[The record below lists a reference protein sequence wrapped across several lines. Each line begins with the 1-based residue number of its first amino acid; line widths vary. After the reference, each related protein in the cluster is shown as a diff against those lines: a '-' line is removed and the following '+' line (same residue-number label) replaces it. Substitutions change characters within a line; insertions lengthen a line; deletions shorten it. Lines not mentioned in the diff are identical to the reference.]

1 MNRDVHHRITDTAF
15 LFISVNA
22 FLCCWLQ
29 RSQKGNSV
37 SICLFLMVANLSL
50 AVSLNLALWIDSI
63 VFYVALSFVPVA
75 WLLGLQCHSTV

>member
-1 MNRDVHHRITDTAF
+1 M
-15 LFISVNA
+15 
-22 FLCCWLQ
+22 
-29 RSQKGNSV
+29 